1 MEIKGLVA
9 LVSGGASGLGEAT
22 SRHLVGR
29 GARVSICDV
38 VEEKGRQL
46 AGELG
51 DSALFCRMDV
61 TDETSVRAAVRS
73 TVDRFG
79 AVHAAISCAGVAT
92 PGKVLGREG
101 PMDIQSFNRVVQINL
116 VGTMNVIRFAAEQMA
131 GNPPNEDGERGVLI
145 NTASIAGYEGQIGQ
159 AAYASSKAGVIG
171 ATLPVARELAQHGIR
186 VVTIAPGMFE
196 TPMMAGMSDKVRES
210 LLAITLFPK
219 RLGKPPEFAR
229 LVAHIIDNPMLN
241 GECIRLDGGVR
252 MGAR

>member
-1 MEIKGLVA
+1 
-9 LVSGGASGLGEAT
+9 
-22 SRHLVGR
+22 
-29 GARVSICDV
+29 V
-38 VEEKGRQL
+38 VEEKGRHL

-61 TDETSVRAAVRS
+61 TDETSVRAAIRS

-92 PGKVLGREG
+92 PGKVLGKEG

-116 VGTMNVIRFAAEQMA
+116 VGTMNVIRFAAEQMVR
-131 GNPPNEDGERGVLI
+131 NPPNEDGERGVLI

-171 ATLPVARELAQHGIR
+171 VTLPIARELAQHGIR

-196 TPMMAGMSDKVRES
+196 TPMMAGMSEKVRES

-219 RLGKPPEFAR
+219 RLGKPAEFAR

-252 MGAR
+252 MGAK